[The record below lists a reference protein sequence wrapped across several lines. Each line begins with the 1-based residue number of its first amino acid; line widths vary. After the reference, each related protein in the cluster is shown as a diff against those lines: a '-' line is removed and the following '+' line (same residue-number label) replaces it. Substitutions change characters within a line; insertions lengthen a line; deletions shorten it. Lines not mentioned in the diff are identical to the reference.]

1 MNENRR
7 VALIAAGILLVLAVA
22 GYVLLWPQPKPND
35 PSPTTAE
42 ALAPP
47 PASDTPTQ
55 AAATPTGEPLPDRY
69 PLPESPADAGTLP
82 ALSESDAPFAAALAG
97 LADAASVQATLAAEQ
112 RIRRLVATVDNLPRE
127 RLAMNDRAF
136 KPVPGAFMV
145 KSRDGRYSLNP
156 ANEARYVPLLTL
168 VKTAGPENIA
178 KVYRRFYPLFDKA
191 YRELGIGDR
200 HFNDRLVQVIDHLL
214 ATPEVEGE
222 VMLVQP
228 KVFYQFADPALEALS
243 SGQKMMIRMGAV
255 NRAHAKQALRSF
267 RREITG
273 AATPTAPD

>member
-7 VALIAAGILLVLAVA
+7 VALMASGIFLVLAVA
-22 GYVLLWPQPKPND
+22 GYFLLWPRPAPD
-35 PSPTTAE
+35 APVVASE
-42 ALAPP
+42 SLAPP
-47 PASDTPTQ
+47 PGDR
-55 AAATPTGEPLPDRY
+55 AAEAPAAPTGEPLPDRY
-69 PLPESPADAGTLP
+69 PLPETPADAAALPTL
-82 ALSESDAPFAAALAG
+82 AESDSPFAAALSG
-97 LADAASVQATLAAEQ
+97 LVDAASVQAMLVAEQ

-136 KPVPGAFMV
+136 KPVTGQFMV

-156 ANEARYVPLLTL
+156 ANEARYLPLLTL
-168 VKTAGPENIA
+168 VKTAGPENLA
-178 KVYRRFYPLFDKA
+178 KLYLRFYPLFDKA
-191 YRELGIGDR
+191 YRELGISDR

-243 SGQKMMIRMGAV
+243 SGQKMMIRMGTV
-255 NRAHAKQALRSF
+255 NAAHAKQALRSF

-273 AATPTAPD
+273 AATPVAPN